1 MKSKNSM
8 ETKINKEGGDT
19 MAAATKITQEQIDE
33 LIRKG
38 KANKGVL
45 TYGDVMNLTNTLE
58 DITPEDVEH
67 IYEVIT
73 RKGLELV
80 DDDNAS
86 DEDILPL
93 VGNDE
98 DNDEPSSSELE
109 NMSALTILYAC
120 TLRKSAEYRCL
131 SVRMRLSSLSVW
143 TRAVRQSVFS
153 AAE

>member
-58 DITPEDVEH
+58 GYSRP
-67 IYEVIT
+67 
-73 RKGLELV
+73 K
-80 DDDNAS
+80 
-86 DEDILPL
+86 
-93 VGNDE
+93 
-98 DNDEPSSSELE
+98 
-109 NMSALTILYAC
+109 M
-120 TLRKSAEYRCL
+120 L
-131 SVRMRLSSLSVW
+131 SISMRLLHVKVWSLLMMTTPPTKIYCLW
-143 TRAVRQSVFS
+143 
-153 AAE
+153 